1 MAKRIIW
8 TIESEQDFS
17 DILEYL
23 SQNWNNSVALTFI
36 DLVDLLLTQ
45 ISINPNQYPVIN
57 RKLRIRKCVITKHN
71 SLYYRNRRDHIELLR
86 IYDNRQNPDNLKF
99 Y

>member
-1 MAKRIIW
+1 MAKKIIW

-23 SQNWNNSVALTFI
+23 SQNWNSSVALTFI

-45 ISINPNQYPVIN
+45 ISINPNQYPIIN

>member
-1 MAKRIIW
+1 MAKKIIW

-71 SLYYRNRRDHIELLR
+71 SLYYRNRRNHIELLR

>member
-57 RKLRIRKCVITKHN
+57 NKLRIRKCVITKHN